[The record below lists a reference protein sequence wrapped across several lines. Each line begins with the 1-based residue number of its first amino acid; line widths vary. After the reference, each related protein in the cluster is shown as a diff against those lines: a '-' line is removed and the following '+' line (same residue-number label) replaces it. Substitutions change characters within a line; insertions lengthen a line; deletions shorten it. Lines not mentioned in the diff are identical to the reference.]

1 MFLVDIISWWYGNG
15 FIRRISIAKAN
26 FRKTLDFFS
35 IQILLKTL
43 FKPYKQISADESSNS
58 IGMFFQVF
66 FDKLISRIVGFFAR
80 TFMIVAGIIV
90 IILQLIM
97 NCMFF
102 VLWLIIP
109 ILPLAGIILA
119 IIGWIPKWIM

>member
-43 FKPYKQISADESSNS
+43 FKPFKQISADESSNS
-58 IGMFFQVF
+58 INMFFQVF

-80 TFMIVAGIIV
+80 TFLIIAGIIV
-90 IILQLIM
+90 IILQLIL
-97 NCMFF
+97 NCMI
-102 VLWLIIP
+102 VVIWLIIP

-119 IIGWIPKWIM
+119 LIGWIPKWIV

>member
-97 NCMFF
+97 NCMFI

>member
-1 MFLVDIISWWYGNG
+1 MFLVDITSWWYGNG

-58 IGMFFQVF
+58 INMFFQVF
-66 FDKLISRIVGFFAR
+66 FDKLISRIVGLFAR
-80 TFMIVAGIIV
+80 TFMIVMGIIV
-90 IILQLIM
+90 IIFQSILSCLTIII
-97 NCMFF
+97 
-102 VLWLIIP
+102 WLIIP
-109 ILPLAGIILA
+109 ILPVAGIILA